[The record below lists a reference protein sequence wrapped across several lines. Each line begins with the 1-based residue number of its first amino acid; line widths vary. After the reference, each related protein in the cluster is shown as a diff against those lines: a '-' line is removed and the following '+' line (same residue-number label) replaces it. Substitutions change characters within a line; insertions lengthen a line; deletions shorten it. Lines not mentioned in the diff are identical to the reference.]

1 MDFGPALCYWL
12 RKAAGAS
19 LMNKH
24 SLFLPILVVVFAVS
38 AWAQAAVEYGLGV
51 GRAGVTGAATGKKAG
66 DAIGS
71 VFNKTA
77 AAAEKA
83 GSAGTSAAA
92 KPNMVP
98 KDKLD
103 AQKTAVAAAQ
113 PPAAAP
119 AEAKPAA
126 APAIDPSLITVGLT
140 KQELL
145 EKVGKPSMK
154 LTNMDG
160 GDVVEKYWYKA
171 SGHETVVVSVRN
183 GKVAQVSPPIPQ

>member
-1 MDFGPALCYWL
+1 MS
-12 RKAAGAS
+12 KQ
-19 LMNKH
+19 
-24 SLFLPILVVVFAVS
+24 SLFLPILVLVFAVS
-38 AWAQAAVEYGLGV
+38 ACAQTTVEYGLGV
-51 GRAGVTGAATGKKAG
+51 GRSGVAGAATSKKTG
-66 DAIGS
+66 DAVGS
-71 VFNKTA
+71 VFNKA
-77 AAAEKA
+77 AAAADKA

-103 AQKTAVAAAQ
+103 APKTAVAAAQ
-113 PPAAAP
+113 QPAAAP

-145 EKVGKPSMK
+145 DKAGKPSMK

-171 SGHETVVVSVRN
+171 SGHETVVVSLRN